1 MGESWHTFSAYMG
14 ELWRDF
20 MSLKISSNFLIL
32 ALVAVLVILTAA
44 GGRRLFLGKDNV
56 LPSGLVG
63 VSTGNNAAG
72 NKSQVILASNT
83 SLNVDAQDLPVDEKL
98 DGVLTALSNG
108 NADELSKYFDSYI
121 DLSLPDRP
129 GSSYSRIQ
137 AKMVL
142 RDFFDSYHVKRFSL
156 MNGVASNSSYYA
168 GTLETAGG
176 KFKASMYIRRDG
188 TQPLIR
194 EFDLTGLR

>member
-1 MGESWHTFSAYMG
+1 
-14 ELWRDF
+14 
-20 MSLKISSNFLIL
+20 MSLKISSNFLIMGL
-32 ALVAVLVILTAA
+32 IAVLVILTAA

-63 VSTGNNAAG
+63 VSTGSAPPASKN
-72 NKSQVILASNT
+72 QVILT
-83 SLNVDAQDLPVDEKL
+83 SAAGVAGDAQDLPVDEKL
-98 DGVLTALSNG
+98 DGVLTALTNG
-108 NADELSKYFDSYI
+108 NAEELSKYFDSYV

-142 RDFFDSYHVKRFSL
+142 RDFFDTYHVKRFSL
-156 MNGVASNSSYYA
+156 QNGTSSSSNYCV